1 MKILHLISGGDTGG
15 AKTHVLTLLNALN
28 EKKDGESGVYVMVVC
43 FVDMAFYKEIAKTDV
58 PSALYGQFN
67 RYDMRVVSKLRKL
80 IKEKR
85 FDIIH
90 AHGARA
96 NFIALCLKPFVKR
109 PFITTMH
116 SDYKMDFTV
125 GLYKRYFFTVLNML
139 SLRFMDYYIA
149 ISGNFADMLKE
160 RGFKTENIYTVYNA
174 IKIGEKPVFADKTA
188 FLAKYGIP
196 GDKYVVGIIARH
208 DKVKGVDVF
217 LRAAA
222 EVLKQKH
229 DVVFLLAGEGDET
242 DNLKKLADELKI
254 SDSVY
259 FLGYINDV
267 DAFLNC
273 MDINALTSYSE
284 SFTYVLLE
292 GALHHKATV
301 VTAVGG
307 LPDLIRD
314 GLTGLT
320 APAGDY
326 KKIAGQ
332 IIRLLDNPEERK
344 ILGDNLHDLVV
355 NNFSSDSMKKRHLE
369 IYNDVIRR
377 RKDEHKYFDCVLS
390 GYYGFK
396 NSGDDA
402 LLFAIVGAL
411 RKAKNDIKIAVLTK
425 NKRETAAKHGVYA
438 VNRYNLFKIRKL
450 LLYAKLFIS
459 GGGSLIADNSSTRS
473 LVYYTS
479 LIALAKKYGLKIMYY
494 ASGVGPVTKKRNEL
508 TAKKALDAADRIT
521 LRDRGSFEALVK
533 LGADTVNCE
542 VTCDPVLTI
551 SPADK
556 HRTDG
561 ILTREGLD
569 EADYF
574 IVSVRYWKK
583 SDPEFINKMAET
595 AAWAYIN
602 YGLAAVFVNMQPQDM
617 GFTAEIIRKIETPHA
632 VVKGDYGPDELT
644 GVIGRAQFVLSM
656 RLHALIYAA
665 AAGTPA
671 IGVAYDPKVEA
682 FMKSI
687 SSENYVSAGNFDA
700 AALTGMIGRI
710 MGNTG
715 DARQKIIEETAKLL
729 RLSGR
734 DAAYAIELLE

>member
-15 AKTHVLTLLNALN
+15 AKTHVFTLLNALN
-28 EKKDGESGVYVMVVC
+28 EQKNAGVYVMVIC

-58 PSALYGQFN
+58 PSALYNQFN
-67 RYDMRVVSKLRKL
+67 RYDMRVVGKLRKL
-80 IKEKR
+80 IDEKR

-149 ISGNFADMLKE
+149 ISENFADMLKD
-160 RGFKTENIYTVYNA
+160 RGFKAENIYTVYNA
-174 IKIGEKPVFADKTA
+174 INIKEKPSFADKTA

-196 GDKYVVGIIARH
+196 RNKNVVGIIARH

-217 LRAAA
+217 LQAAA
-222 EVLKQKH
+222 EVLKQR
-229 DVVFLLAGEGDET
+229 DDTVFLLAGEGDET
-242 DNLKKLADELKI
+242 GRLKKLADELTI

-273 MDINALTSYSE
+273 MDINALTSHSE

-292 GALHHKATV
+292 GALHYKATV

-307 LPDLIRD
+307 LPDLIKD
-314 GLTGLT
+314 GVTGLT

-326 KKIAGQ
+326 RQIAKQ
-332 IIRLLDNPEERK
+332 IVRLLDSPEERE
-344 ILGDNLHDLVV
+344 ILGNNLHDFVV
-355 NNFSSDSMKKRHLE
+355 ENFSSDSMGKRHLD
-369 IYNDVIRR
+369 IYSDLIRR
-377 RKDEHKYFDCVLS
+377 RKDNNKYFDCVLS

-402 LLFAIVGAL
+402 LLCAIIGAL
-411 RKAKNDIKIAVLTK
+411 RKVKNDIKIAVLTK
-425 NKRETAAKHGVYA
+425 NKRETALKHGVYA
-438 VNRYNLFKIRKL
+438 VNRYNPVKVRKL
-450 LLYAKLFIS
+450 FLYSKLFIS

-473 LVYYTS
+473 LMYYAS
-479 LIALAKKYGLKIMYY
+479 LVALAKKCGLKIMYY
-494 ASGVGPVTKKRNEL
+494 ASGVGPIIKKRNEP
-508 TAKKALDAADRIT
+508 TARKALDAADRIT
-521 LRDRGSFEALVK
+521 LRDRDSFDALVK
-533 LGADTVNCE
+533 LGADTAKCE
-542 VTCDPVLTI
+542 VTCDPVLSI
-551 SPADK
+551 SPAKK
-556 HRTDG
+556 HRTDE
-561 ILTREGLD
+561 IIKNENLNDTQF
-569 EADYF
+569 F
-574 IVSVRYWKK
+574 IISVRDWKTN
-583 SDPEFINKMAET
+583 DAGFIIKMAET
-595 AAWAYIN
+595 AAFAHERYK
-602 YGLAAVFVNMQPQDM
+602 LTAVFMAMQPQDA
-617 GFTAEIIRKIETPHA
+617 GLAAEIAKKTVAPC
-632 VVKGDYGPDELT
+632 KLLGCGYDPGELM

-682 FMKSI
+682 FMKSMR
-687 SSENYVSAGNFDA
+687 SGDYVNAGGFETT
-700 AALTGMIGRI
+700 ALTGMIGRI
-710 MGNTG
+710 MDDM
-715 DARQKIIEETAKLL
+715 DAARHRIAGETAELK

-734 DAAYAIELLE
+734 DSAYAIELLE